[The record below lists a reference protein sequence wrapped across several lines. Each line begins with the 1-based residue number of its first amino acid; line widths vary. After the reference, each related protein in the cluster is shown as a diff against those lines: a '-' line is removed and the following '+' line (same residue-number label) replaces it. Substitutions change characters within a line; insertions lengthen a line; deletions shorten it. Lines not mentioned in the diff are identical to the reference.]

1 VLLLHQVN
9 NILQMNLKVIAFDA
23 DDTLWVNEPYFQAT
37 EERFCSLLENFSPQ
51 HTISK
56 ELFKVE
62 VDNLSLYGYGIKGY
76 ILSMIE
82 AALSISEKNISVE
95 VIETILQYGKD
106 MLNQPIEILND
117 VEHVLSSLKEHYRLV
132 VATKGDLLDQERKLK
147 KSGLAHYFHHI
158 EIMSDKKEDDYIKLI
173 KHLDINPEEFMMI
186 GNSLKSDVM
195 PVINIGG
202 HAVHVPFHTTWAHE
216 HVETVLTHENFRQA
230 DKINEVLEFVLE
242 SGSPK
247 FGKSGS

>member
-1 VLLLHQVN
+1 
-9 NILQMNLKVIAFDA
+9 MNLKVIAFDA
-23 DDTLWVNEPYFQAT
+23 DDTLWVNEPYFQST

-62 VDNLSLYGYGIKGY
+62 VDNLPLYGYGIKGY

-82 AALSISEKNISVE
+82 AALNISEKSISVD
-95 VIETILQYGKD
+95 VVETILQYGKD

-117 VEHVLSSLKEHYRLV
+117 VEHVLSSLKDHYRLV

-216 HVETVLTHENFRQA
+216 HVETVLTHENFKQA
-230 DKINEVLEFVLE
+230 DKISEVLGFVLE
-242 SGSPK
+242 AGKPSGSPQV
-247 FGKSGS
+247 GKSGS

>member
-1 VLLLHQVN
+1 
-9 NILQMNLKVIAFDA
+9 MNLKVIAFDA
-23 DDTLWVNEPYFQAT
+23 DDTLWVNEPYFQST

-62 VDNLSLYGYGIKGY
+62 VDNLPLYGYGIKGY

-82 AALSISEKNISVE
+82 AALSISEKNISVD
-95 VIETILQYGKD
+95 VVETILQYGKD

-117 VEHVLSSLKEHYRLV
+117 VEHVLSSLKDHYRLV

-173 KHLDINPEEFMMI
+173 KHLDINPNEFMMI

-216 HVETVLTHENFRQA
+216 HVETVLTHENFKQA
-230 DKINEVLEFVLE
+230 DKISEVLEFVLE
-242 SGSPK
+242 SGSSK
-247 FGKSGS
+247 VGKSGS

>member
-1 VLLLHQVN
+1 
-9 NILQMNLKVIAFDA
+9 MNLKVIAFDA

-37 EERFCSLLENFSPQ
+37 EEMFCSLLENFSPQ

-62 VDNLSLYGYGIKGY
+62 VDNLPLYGYGIKGY

-82 AALSISEKNISVE
+82 AALSISEKSISVE
-95 VIETILQYGKD
+95 VVETILQYGKD

-117 VEHVLSSLKEHYRLV
+117 VEHVLSSLKDHYRLV

-216 HVETVLTHENFRQA
+216 HVETVLTHENFKQA

-247 FGKSGS
+247 VGKSGS

>member
-1 VLLLHQVN
+1 
-9 NILQMNLKVIAFDA
+9 MNLKVIAFDA

-62 VDNLSLYGYGIKGY
+62 VDNLPLYGYGIKGY

-82 AALSISEKNISVE
+82 AALSISEKSISVE
-95 VIETILQYGKD
+95 VVETILQYGKD

-117 VEHVLSSLKEHYRLV
+117 VEHVLSSLKDHYRLV

-216 HVETVLTHENFRQA
+216 HVETVLTHENFKQA
-230 DKINEVLEFVLE
+230 DKISEVLEFVLE
-242 SGSPK
+242 S
-247 FGKSGS
+247 

>member
-1 VLLLHQVN
+1 
-9 NILQMNLKVIAFDA
+9 MNLKVIAFDA

-62 VDNLSLYGYGIKGY
+62 VDNLPLYGYGIKGY

-82 AALSISEKNISVE
+82 AALSISEKSISVE
-95 VIETILQYGKD
+95 VVETILQYGKD

-117 VEHVLSSLKEHYRLV
+117 VEHVLSSLKDHYRLV

-216 HVETVLTHENFRQA
+216 HVETVLTHENFKQA
-230 DKINEVLEFVLE
+230 DKISEVLEFVL
-242 SGSPK
+242 
-247 FGKSGS
+247 KSGKVAVRKSESP